1 VKRDVET
8 RTERPAWIAGIW
20 RWAERDPAGALVRA
34 TIRFGIWGAVCT
46 GILGLLMGLSTT
58 AVSTVETLPWI
69 PETAALAYVLGGLRP
84 VPTAII
90 LGTVLVDAVLLG
102 YFAHL
107 IRRQLACYRQSEAR
121 LRKQLAEITLLQE
134 AISAVHDL
142 RSEDALQR
150 VVEIVTHVL
159 GFQRAVLYLSDQVQE
174 MFPRVYHSRRSTSED
189 VALEPIEID
198 DGLLNA
204 LLRLRTAVVID
215 GVRGLVGVTG
225 GDEVQIAVPLNGD
238 RGPLGV
244 LVADSHDR
252 QSSSQADKEVLARLA
267 RSAVVAIE
275 NASLHRGMQ
284 RMANRDGLT
293 NLYNYRY
300 FQKGLRE
307 VLAAAGTKWPVSL
320 LMIEIDKFKRYNDTY
335 GHRQGDKALCS
346 FARAL
351 EACTEPW
358 NGLVARYGGDE
369 FVVIV
374 ARAGQEEAAQVAYT
388 VHEQVYQQTLGALAE
403 YGLPP
408 VTMSI
413 GVATYPKDALNAED
427 LIEAADRA
435 MYMVKYKGGNR
446 VHVYSES
453 ATALS

>member
-20 RWAERDPAGALVRA
+20 RWAERDPAAALVRA

-69 PETAALAYVLGGLRP
+69 SETAALAYVLGELRP
-84 VPTAII
+84 VPAAII
-90 LGTVLVDAVLLG
+90 LGTVLVDAALLG
-102 YFAHL
+102 YFAYL
-107 IRRQLACYRQSEAR
+107 IRRQLTCYRQSEAR

-174 MFPRVYHSRRSTSED
+174 MFPRVYHSCRSTSRD

-204 LLRLRTAVVID
+204 LLRLRTPVVID

-225 GDEVQIAVPLNGD
+225 GDAVQIAVPLNSD
-238 RGPLGV
+238 RGALGV

-267 RSAVVAIE
+267 KSAVVAIE
-275 NASLHRGMQ
+275 NASLHRGIQ

-307 VLAAAGTKWPVSL
+307 VLAAAGTNWPVSL

-369 FVVIV
+369 FVVIL
-374 ARAGQEEAAQVAYT
+374 ARAGQEEAAEVAHT

-403 YGLPP
+403 HGLPP

>member
-1 VKRDVET
+1 M
-8 RTERPAWIAGIW
+8 
-20 RWAERDPAGALVRA
+20 
-34 TIRFGIWGAVCT
+34 RFGFWGAVCT
-46 GILGLLMGLSTT
+46 GVLGLLMGLSTT
-58 AVSTVETLPWI
+58 ALSTIETVPWLP
-69 PETAALAYVLGGLRP
+69 ESAALAGVLGGLRP
-84 VPTAII
+84 VPVAVI
-90 LGTVLVDAVLLG
+90 LGTVLVDAALLG
-102 YFAHL
+102 YFAYL
-107 IRRQLACYRQSEAR
+107 IRRQFACYRQSEAR
-121 LRKQLAEITLLQE
+121 LRKQLAEITLLQD

-150 VVEIVTHVL
+150 VVEIVTDVL
-159 GFQRAVLYLSDQVQE
+159 GFRRAALYLSDQVQE
-174 MFPRVYHSRRSTSED
+174 MFPRVYHSRRLASRD
-189 VALEPIEID
+189 VVLEPIEID
-198 DGLLNA
+198 DRLLNV
-204 LLRLRTAVVID
+204 LLRLRTPVVID
-215 GVRGLVGVTG
+215 EVQGLVGASN
-225 GDEVQIAVPLNGD
+225 GDAVQIAVPLTSD

-244 LVADSHDR
+244 LVADSQDR

-267 RSAVVAIE
+267 KSAVVAIE

-307 VLAAAGTKWPVSL
+307 VLAGAGAKWPVSL

-335 GHRQGDKALCS
+335 GHRQGDKALAS

-369 FVVIV
+369 FVVIL
-374 ARAGQEEAAQVAYT
+374 ARAGQEEAERVAHA
-388 VHEQVYQQTLGALAE
+388 VHEQVYRQTKEALAE
-403 YGLPP
+403 YGLPA

-413 GVATYPKDALNAED
+413 GVATYPHDARNADD

>member
-1 VKRDVET
+1 
-8 RTERPAWIAGIW
+8 
-20 RWAERDPAGALVRA
+20 
-34 TIRFGIWGAVCT
+34 
-46 GILGLLMGLSTT
+46 
-58 AVSTVETLPWI
+58 
-69 PETAALAYVLGGLRP
+69 
-84 VPTAII
+84 
-90 LGTVLVDAVLLG
+90 
-102 YFAHL
+102 
-107 IRRQLACYRQSEAR
+107 
-121 LRKQLAEITLLQE
+121 
-134 AISAVHDL
+134 
-142 RSEDALQR
+142 
-150 VVEIVTHVL
+150 VTDVL
-159 GFQRAVLYLSDQVQE
+159 GFRRAVLYLSDQVQE
-174 MFPRVYHSRRSTSED
+174 MFPRVYHSRRLASRD
-189 VALEPIEID
+189 IVLEPIEID
-198 DGLLNA
+198 DRLLNV
-204 LLRLRTAVVID
+204 LLRLRTPVVID
-215 GVRGLVGVTG
+215 EVQGLVGVTN
-225 GDEVQIAVPLNGD
+225 GDAVQIAVPLTGD

-267 RSAVVAIE
+267 KSAVVAIE

-307 VLAAAGTKWPVSL
+307 VLAGAGTKWPVSL

-335 GHRQGDKALCS
+335 GHRQGDKALAS

-369 FVVIV
+369 FVVIL
-374 ARAGQEEAAQVAYT
+374 ARAGQEEAERVAHA
-388 VHEQVYQQTLGALAE
+388 VHEQVYRQTMEALAE
-403 YGLPP
+403 YGLPA

-413 GVATYPKDALNAED
+413 GVATYPHDARNADD

-446 VHVYSES
+446 VHVYSEP

>member
-1 VKRDVET
+1 MARATIRLGLWGAGCTGALGLLIGLGAAILSGWESLPGEAET
-8 RTERPAWIAGIW
+8 A
-20 RWAERDPAGALVRA
+20 ALVRA
-34 TIRFGIWGAVCT
+34 LSPAAILS
-46 GILGLLMGLSTT
+46 GILVNS
-58 AVSTVETLPWI
+58 A
-69 PETAALAYVLGGLRP
+69 
-84 VPTAII
+84 
-90 LGTVLVDAVLLG
+90 LLG
-102 YFAHL
+102 YLVYL
-107 IRRQLACYRQSEAR
+107 IRRHLVSFRHNEAR
-121 LRKQLAEITLLQE
+121 LRKQLSEITLLQE
-134 AISAVHDL
+134 AISAIHDL

-159 GFQRAVLYLSDQVQE
+159 RFQRAALYLSDQAQE
-174 MFPRVYHSRRSTSED
+174 MFPRVYHSSRSDAKERD
-189 VALEPIEID
+189 LPPIEID
-198 DGLLNA
+198 AGLVNA
-204 LLRLRTAVVID
+204 LLRLRAPIVIGEAQGQMDVHVVDAV
-215 GVRGLVGVTG
+215 GEGSG
-225 GDEVQIAVPLNGD
+225 EMYIAVPLNGE

-244 LVADSHDR
+244 LVADSRDR
-252 QSSSQADKEVLARLA
+252 QASCQADKEMLARLCK
-267 RSAVVAIE
+267 SAVVAIE

-300 FQKGLRE
+300 FQKSLRDL
-307 VLAAAGTKWPVSL
+307 LAQAGGKWPVSL

-346 FARAL
+346 FGRAL
-351 EACTEPW
+351 EVCTEPW

-369 FVVIV
+369 FVVLL
-374 ARAGQEEAAQVAYT
+374 ARAGHEESAQVARE

-403 YGLPP
+403 YNLPP

-413 GVATYPKDALNAED
+413 GVATYPYDASNAED

-435 MYMVKYKGGNR
+435 MYMVKYRGGNR